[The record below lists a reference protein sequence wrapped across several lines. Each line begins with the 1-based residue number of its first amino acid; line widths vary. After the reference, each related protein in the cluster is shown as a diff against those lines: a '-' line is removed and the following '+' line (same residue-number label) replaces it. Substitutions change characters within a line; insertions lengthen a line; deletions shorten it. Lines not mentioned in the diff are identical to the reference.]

1 MHAFAFAL
9 TRMVSRSIFASEA
22 LQTTTMGFSQA
33 IAVRVEEGIFLGR
46 NGNWHTYKSDSM
58 NRCRPDPDNLMTSDV
73 MTGDDIFEEGKTPA

>member
-1 MHAFAFAL
+1 MSLAFAL

-22 LQTTTMGFSQA
+22 LTTTMGFSQA

-46 NGNWHTYKSDSM
+46 NGNWHTYESDST
-58 NRCRPDPDNLMTSDV
+58 NGCRPDPDNLMTSDV